1 MSESPSFERTYHE
14 ERNKLYT
21 EKLRAL
27 LEQLPGCCRPY
38 FRSLETLTTPLTRYA
53 YAIDLSGFFSYA
65 FRFFPAFRS
74 LDPASMQA
82 SDLDSVSVDDIEAY
96 LSDMSLYEKDDRER
110 SNAERAK
117 ARKLSTLRSF
127 FKYLFRTG
135 KVSKNVAELIPTPK
149 IRDKAIIRLEPN
161 EVADLLDHAE
171 SGDGLTERQKRFH
184 ELTKTRDTA
193 ILSLFLGTGIR
204 ISELVGLNIEHIDL
218 ENEAFLVTRKGAK
231 EDILNFGPEVR
242 SALEKYL
249 QERISMKD
257 VNEHERALF
266 LSLQKKR
273 ITCRAV
279 ENLVKKYARI
289 VSPLKR
295 ISPHKLRS
303 TYGTMLYHET
313 QDIYLVADVL
323 GHKDVN
329 TTKRHYAA
337 ASEEH
342 KRQAARQIRLRDS

>member
-1 MSESPSFERTYHE
+1 MPETGSSGRTYHE

-21 EKLRAL
+21 EKLRKL
-27 LEQLPGCCRPY
+27 LEQLPVFCRPY
-38 FRSLETLTTPLTRYA
+38 FRSLEMTTTALTRYA
-53 YAIDLSGFFSYA
+53 YAVDLCGFFSYA
-65 FRFFPAFRS
+65 FRYFPSLRS
-74 LDPASMQA
+74 MTAETLQA
-82 SDLDSVSVDDIEAY
+82 HDLDAVSVDDLEAY

-127 FKYLFRTG
+127 FKYLFRAEKITR
-135 KVSKNVAELIPTPK
+135 NVAELIPTPK

-161 EVADLLDHAE
+161 EVADLLDQAE
-171 SGDGLTERQKRFH
+171 SGEGLTERQKRFH
-184 ELTKTRDTA
+184 ELTRTRDIA
-193 ILSLFLGTGIR
+193 ILTLFLGTGIR
-204 ISELVGLNIEHIDL
+204 ISELVGLDIGHIDL
-218 ENEAFLVTRKGAK
+218 ENESFLVTRKGAK
-231 EDILNFGPEVR
+231 EDILNFGPEVGE
-242 SALEKYL
+242 ALEKYL
-249 QERISMKD
+249 SERLSVD
-257 VNEHERALF
+257 AVPEDEHALF

-289 VSPLKR
+289 ASPHKK
-295 ISPHKLRS
+295 ITPHKLRS

-342 KRQAARQIRLRDS
+342 KRAAARQIRLREK